1 MAPRAEP
8 ARHRLARQ
16 DLETGRIGRNGEGED
31 AFRIAASRKGRR
43 QRHIAF
49 VAVRSRGRE
58 LLAAGDDDPVL
69 SLFDDV
75 QRDLLVLGDD
85 ALLVLRLS
93 AAVDLWI
100 A

>member
-1 MAPRAEP
+1 
-8 ARHRLARQ
+8 
-16 DLETGRIGRNGEGED
+16 
-31 AFRIAASRKGRR
+31 
-43 QRHIAF
+43 
-49 VAVRSRGRE
+49 VAVRCGGRE
-58 LLAAGDDDPVL
+58 LLAAADDDPVL
-69 SLFDDV
+69 GLFDDV